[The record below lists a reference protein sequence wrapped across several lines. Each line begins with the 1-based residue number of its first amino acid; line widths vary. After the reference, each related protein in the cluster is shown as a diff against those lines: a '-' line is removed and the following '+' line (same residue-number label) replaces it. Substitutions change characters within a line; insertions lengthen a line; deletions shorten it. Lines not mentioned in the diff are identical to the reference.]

1 MEGGPYVARPPWVR
15 SFFGQVDPMKTLAP
29 LGMVHH
35 EHSPARDLALLPPR
49 AALAASMLHH
59 GLEKLGSSREKA
71 FGAFHNLGLRPAR
84 FFATIT
90 GLAEVGAGAMAA
102 LGLFTRPAAL
112 AVLVAQAVAIKKVHG
127 PKGFPITR
135 GGFEFNLAL
144 MAIATAL
151 LIDGPGR
158 LSLHEVIERA
168 VDHRRGPMAKLR
180 RRRSFLSRLL
190 RCLGYPSTTPPAQAA
205 VTRGLAVPEEVGVGR

>member
-1 MEGGPYVARPPWVR
+1 
-15 SFFGQVDPMKTLAP
+15 MKLLAP
-29 LGMVHH
+29 LAMVHRT
-35 EHSPARDLALLPPR
+35 HSPARDLALLPPR

-71 FGAFHNLGLRPAR
+71 VGAFHSLGLRPAR

-90 GLAEVGAGAMAA
+90 GLAETGAGALVA

-112 AVLVAQAVAIKKVHG
+112 AVLVTQAVAIKKVHA

-158 LSLHEVIERA
+158 LSLHELIEHA
-168 VDHRRGPMAKLR
+168 VDHRRGPVAKLR
-180 RRRSFLSRLL
+180 RHRSFLSRLV
-190 RCLGYPSTTPPAQAA
+190 RWLG
-205 VTRGLAVPEEVGVGR
+205 